1 MNIYPPL
8 LAAPKSDE
16 GGFSPARPRRRSTL
30 DFGLWTL
37 DSAPATLRFS
47 QTARAFTLI
56 EIAISLGVIGFALVA
71 IIGVLPMAMN
81 VQKDN
86 RQETI
91 INQDAS
97 VFLDAIRNGERGLND
112 LTNYVYAITNFS
124 TRYAGGHGGSGTLT
138 VYAYT
143 YNGSW
148 INGSAGNLPI
158 NNGVRIVGLL
168 STPRYTDFVPAASPQ
183 FTSNY
188 VIASVRSMSGMAGE
202 KAPQAID
209 PNGLAFTYRL
219 TSEIAPYSDFS
230 PAWTNYTDPKISAQE
245 KTNRLQY
252 SMVMSNLQHN
262 LHDVRLI
269 FRWPLFQNGDVGNKR
284 QIFRTMVSGSLLG
297 PTNENGLPAGVS
309 NLYYFQ
315 SRTYVKAP

>member
-1 MNIYPPL
+1 MNFQSSSFSSSSL
-8 LAAPKSDE
+8 SSSSTSDC
-16 GGFSPARPRRRSTL
+16 
-30 DFGLWTL
+30 GLRTL
-37 DSAPATLRFS
+37 DSAARASRRCPRT
-47 QTARAFTLI
+47 TRAFTLI

-97 VFLDAIRNGERGLND
+97 VFLDAVLHGERGLND
-112 LTNYVYAITNFS
+112 LTNYVYAITNYS
-124 TRYAGGHGGSGTLT
+124 TRYAGARGSGTLT

-143 YNGSW
+143 YNNSW
-148 INGSAGNLPI
+148 INNSPNSFPI

-168 STPRYTDFVPAASPQ
+168 STPRYTDFVPGPSPQ

-188 VIASVRSMSGMAGE
+188 VIASVRAMSGMAGE
-202 KAPQAID
+202 KAPQALD
-209 PNGLAFTYRL
+209 PSGLAFTYRL

-230 PAWTNYTDPKISAQE
+230 PMWTNYNDPRISSDRVEQ
-245 KTNRLQY
+245 TNRLHNA
-252 SMVMSNLQHN
+252 MVMKNLQQN

-269 FRWPLFQNGDVGNKR
+269 FRWPLFQNGDVGSKR
-284 QIFRTMVSGSLLG
+284 QIFRTMVSGGLLG
-297 PTNENGLPAGVS
+297 PTNDNGFPAGVS

>member
-1 MNIYPPL
+1 MNICSSS
-8 LAAPKSDE
+8 LAAPKLLSE
-16 GGFSPARPRRRSTL
+16 GRSSSSTL
-30 DFGLWTL
+30 DLGLWTL
-37 DSAPATLRFS
+37 DSGGSLSPRATRTVS
-47 QTARAFTLI
+47 AFTLI

-97 VFLDAIRNGERGLND
+97 VLLNAIRNGERGLND

-124 TRYAGGHGGSGTLT
+124 TRFSGNRGTT
-138 VYAYT
+138 TIYAYT
-143 YNGSW
+143 YNNSW
-148 INGSAGNLPI
+148 INNAPNGFPI

-168 STPRYTDFVPAASPQ
+168 STPRYTDLVQAPLAY
-183 FTSNY
+183 TSNY
-188 VIASVRSMSGMAGE
+188 VIASVRAMSGMAGE
-202 KAPQAID
+202 KAPQPLD

-219 TSEIAPYSDFS
+219 VSEVATYSDFS
-230 PAWTNYTDPKISAQE
+230 PRWTNYNEPRISVTESNARY
-245 KTNRLQY
+245 NAAV
-252 SMVMSNLQHN
+252 VMHNLQAN

-269 FRWPLFQNGDVGNKR
+269 FRWPLFQNGDVGPKR
-284 QIFRTMVSGSLLG
+284 QIFRTTVSGALLG
-297 PTNENGLPAGVS
+297 PTNDNGVLSGVS

-315 SRTYVKAP
+315 PRTYVKAP